1 MFVIC
6 MLLYVCI
13 YVCMQAA
20 SLHTS
25 QSFHIELMIRDA
37 CNANLYFHVR
47 IASAFYQTPVLFSG
61 CRICTKMLESVSA
74 YMSVCYKCQ
83 VS

>member
-1 MFVIC
+1 MYVAVC
-6 MLLYVCI
+6 M

-47 IASAFYQTPVLFSG
+47 IASAFYL
-61 CRICTKMLESVSA
+61 MLESVSA